1 MHDPDFLKAAGKGDH
16 DTVADLIAQ
25 GIDLNLHEEGGYG
38 RTALIKACRHGHL
51 GIVRLLLEEGA
62 RVDEKDAF
70 GDTALSYAA
79 CNGHMGIVKLLREHG
94 ADTELRNRAGR
105 TVIEEVGYELFAKH
119 DLTDAER
126 EEAQKLFWE
135 FITICRPHIRRG

>member
-1 MHDPDFLKAAGKGDH
+1 MHDSDFLKAAGKGDH
-16 DTVADLIAQ
+16 DTVAFLIVQ
-25 GIDLNLHEEGGYG
+25 GIDVNLHEEGGYG

-51 GIVRLLLEEGA
+51 DIVRLLLAKGA
-62 RVDEKDAF
+62 RVDEPDAS

-79 CNGHMGIVKLLREHG
+79 CNGHMDIVKLLREHG

-105 TVIEEVGYELFAKH
+105 TVLEEVGYELLAKH
-119 DLTDAER
+119 DLTDTER

-135 FITICRPHIRRG
+135 FITTCRPYIHRG